1 MAPWSFFQ
9 SQASELPAAAAP
21 NSGDAFE
28 VFIGGALAK
37 IYHEA
42 NGRSKEHRAIR
53 EACKRILGAS
63 VAAPCALKHG
73 TAWQSAVSRRS
84 VEGSR
89 AVSRPGSLTTATG
102 IDGWFWVAPSAES
115 LRAEEAAGRG
125 KVVTPLEHATCAAV
139 RT

>member
-63 VAAPCALKHG
+63 SAAPCTLKRG
-73 TAWQSAVSRRS
+73 AVWQRAVPRRS
-84 VEGSR
+84 ADHSR
-89 AVSRPGSLTTATG
+89 V
-102 IDGWFWVAPSAES
+102 IIPSWITEF
-115 LRAEEAAGRG
+115 
-125 KVVTPLEHATCAAV
+125 CNWY
-139 RT
+139 